1 MTKPLGQELRQL
13 RAELAEK
20 ERELATKAR
29 LLSERDR
36 QLGQL
41 REQLDMEDSCSRA
54 FGRPG
59 SRLAALSVPVLTT
72 TFHFCTAMQ
81 LPTLLTRTRRETTP
95 PAEEAL
101 KDPVEPEAEAA
112 AAEDDAVGTNLLGRA
127 VRSLVKNFDAK
138 ALGVKVDIGDIEID
152 ALHGK
157 IAVDNVVVTNPEGYY
172 SEYLLRSGKMIVE
185 VSLPVLLK
193 SAGKTVEVKEVD
205 LQDVDVIYETGL
217 TTKLQSLNPAFQ
229 EKADKSS
236 NSQEVILHKVSILN
250 FGAKAASTLTHGLG
264 PRFVMG
270 DVVYQD
276 FEKEMNPGRGIVD
289 ILQSLLFTAMGTC
302 TARDKKPKYYQKF
315 TRSLSSLATAASES
329 ASSTVQGLQSMA
341 SSVQGRLSS
350 SSDPA
355 QSPWAWLA
363 PCQICEK
370 PQTTNEIVATRV
382 KVDGFQRA
390 RHGADTSG
398 GLPVRRLGWDLVSPW
413 ILGRLSEALTA
424 FPSLEAT
431 EKTRSVF
438 VDRSSEG
445 SQGRLSAA
453 SRAEDIPCLRH
464 SSFVTRQQNL
474 VAEEVEGTYTRGG
487 ETQEEHPLR

>member
-1 MTKPLGQELRQL
+1 MLL
-13 RAELAEK
+13 RADEECHA
-20 ERELATKAR
+20 
-29 LLSERDR
+29 SP
-36 QLGQL
+36 QQ
-41 REQLDMEDSCSRA
+41 SS
-54 FGRPG
+54 F
-59 SRLAALSVPVLTT
+59 
-72 TFHFCTAMQ
+72 FTAMQ

-101 KDPVEPEAEAA
+101 KEPAEPEAEAA
-112 AAEDDAVGTNLLGRA
+112 AEEDSVGTNLLGRA

-157 IAVDNVVVTNPEGYY
+157 IAVDNVVITNPEGYY

-217 TTKLQSLNPAFQ
+217 TTSNIDDVMKKLQSLNPAFE

-236 NSQEVILHKVSILN
+236 SSQEVILHKVSILN

-289 ILQSLLFTAMGTC
+289 VISVILQSLLFTAMGTC
-302 TARDKKPKYYQKF
+302 TAREKKPRYYQKF

-329 ASSTVQGLQSMA
+329 GSATMQGLQSMA
-341 SSVQGRLSS
+341 SGIQGRLSS
-350 SSDPA
+350 SSDTA

-370 PQTTNEIVATRV
+370 PQTTDEIV
-382 KVDGFQRA
+382 VDPA
-390 RHGADTSG
+390 ASSS
-398 GLPVRRLGWDLVSPW
+398 LP
-413 ILGRLSEALTA
+413 T
-424 FPSLEAT
+424 
-431 EKTRSVF
+431 
-438 VDRSSEG
+438 EG
-445 SQGRLSAA
+445 S
-453 SRAEDIPCLRH
+453 
-464 SSFVTRQQNL
+464 
-474 VAEEVEGTYTRGG
+474 
-487 ETQEEHPLR
+487 

>member
-1 MTKPLGQELRQL
+1 
-13 RAELAEK
+13 
-20 ERELATKAR
+20 
-29 LLSERDR
+29 
-36 QLGQL
+36 
-41 REQLDMEDSCSRA
+41 
-54 FGRPG
+54 
-59 SRLAALSVPVLTT
+59 
-72 TFHFCTAMQ
+72 
-81 LPTLLTRTRRETTP
+81 
-95 PAEEAL
+95 
-101 KDPVEPEAEAA
+101 
-112 AAEDDAVGTNLLGRA
+112 
-127 VRSLVKNFDAK
+127 VKNFDAK

-217 TTKLQSLNPAFQ
+217 TTSNIDDVMKKLQSLNPAFQ

-289 ILQSLLFTAMGTC
+289 VISVILQSLLFTAMGTC

-370 PQTTNEIVATRV
+370 PQTTNEIV
-382 KVDGFQRA
+382 VDPTTA
-390 RHGADTSG
+390 SSS
-398 GLPVRRLGWDLVSPW
+398 LP
-413 ILGRLSEALTA
+413 T
-424 FPSLEAT
+424 
-431 EKTRSVF
+431 
-438 VDRSSEG
+438 EG
-445 SQGRLSAA
+445 S
-453 SRAEDIPCLRH
+453 
-464 SSFVTRQQNL
+464 
-474 VAEEVEGTYTRGG
+474 
-487 ETQEEHPLR
+487 